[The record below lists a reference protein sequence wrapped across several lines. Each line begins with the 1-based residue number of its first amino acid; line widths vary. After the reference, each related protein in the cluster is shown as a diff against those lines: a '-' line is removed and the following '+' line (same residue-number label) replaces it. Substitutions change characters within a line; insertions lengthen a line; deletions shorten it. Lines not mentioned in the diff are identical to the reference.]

1 MKMDV
6 GLGSIMTTTP
16 KRQFKPSRV
25 ITPISDDLKKKHKI
39 QSTGDRPKFVRLLL
53 SGLGGQG
60 KTTIIGTASRRVL
73 IDNEWTLPYNN
84 VLLIEYDPDGD
95 DTIVAMRAEVDR
107 IQSPNEKDLL
117 DALRFA
123 ATSKEAEQYDVV
135 ALDSYNRFQD
145 MEIDTVLPVGNALS
159 AKRRSAPRLDTEV
172 MEIQDYGRLN
182 KRQRIINDHLHV
194 IKKHIIVTC
203 IMGFKD
209 HPLEMD
215 KPKEDR
221 RQITSLALDG
231 KQAHLL
237 STQFSLHGI
246 VTKDGAGSNL
256 KVKTIFNQ
264 YNSEAKTRFRMEHDC
279 DNITFP
285 DIMQMVG
292 IEDPAFKKIEWIQD
306 KMGFLPQYV
315 GANGTK

>member
-1 MKMDV
+1 
-6 GLGSIMTTTP
+6 MTTT
-16 KRQFKPSRV
+16 KKVFQPSRA
-25 ITPISDDLKKKHKI
+25 ITPISDAFRTKYKI
-39 QSTGDRPKFVRLLL
+39 QSTRDRPKFVRLLL

-73 IDNEWTLPYNN
+73 IDDEETLPYSN

-95 DTIVAMRAEVDR
+95 DTLVSMGAIVDR
-107 IQSPNEKDLL
+107 IQTPSEKDLIEIL
-117 DALRFA
+117 KAA
-123 ATSKEAEQYDVV
+123 ATSKEFNQYDVI
-135 ALDSYNRFQD
+135 ALDAYNKMQD
-145 MEIDTVLPVGNALS
+145 IEIDTVLPIGNEIS
-159 AKRRSAPRLDTEV
+159 AKRRSGPRLDKEV

-182 KRQRIINDHLHV
+182 KRLRIINDHLHV

-221 RQITSLALDG
+221 KQITSLALDG

-246 VTKDGAGSNL
+246 VSKEGSGSNL
-256 KVKTIFNQ
+256 HVRTVFSQ

-279 DNITFP
+279 TNTTFLE
-285 DIMQMVG
+285 IMEMIG
-292 IEDPAFKKIEWIQD
+292 IEDPLFKKIQWIQD
-306 KMGFLPQYV
+306 SKGFLPHLT
-315 GANGTK
+315 GRNGTE

>member
-1 MKMDV
+1 
-6 GLGSIMTTTP
+6 MTT
-16 KRQFKPSRV
+16 KEFKPSRA
-25 ITPISDDLKKKHKI
+25 ITPISDAFRTKYNI
-39 QSTGDRPKFVRLLL
+39 QSTRDRPKFVRLLL

-73 IDNEWTLPYNN
+73 IDDEETLPYSN

-95 DTIVAMRAEVDR
+95 DTLVSMGAIVDR
-107 IQSPNEKDLL
+107 IQTPSEKDLIEIL
-117 DALRFA
+117 KAA
-123 ATSKEAEQYDVV
+123 ATSKEFNQYDVI
-135 ALDSYNRFQD
+135 ALDAYNKMQD
-145 MEIDTVLPVGNALS
+145 IEIDTVLPIGNEIS
-159 AKRRSAPRLDTEV
+159 AKRRSGPRLDKEV

-182 KRQRIINDHLHV
+182 KRLRIINDHLHV

-221 RQITSLALDG
+221 KQITSLALDG

-246 VTKDGAGSNL
+246 VSKEGSGSNL
-256 KVKTIFNQ
+256 HVRTVFSQ

-279 DNITFP
+279 TNTTFLE
-285 DIMQMVG
+285 IMEMIG
-292 IEDPAFKKIEWIQD
+292 IEDPLFKKIQWIQD
-306 KMGFLPQYV
+306 SKGFLPHLT
-315 GANGTK
+315 GRNGTE

>member
-1 MKMDV
+1 
-6 GLGSIMTTTP
+6 MTT
-16 KRQFKPSRV
+16 KEFKPSRA
-25 ITPISDDLKKKHKI
+25 ITPISDAFRTKYNI
-39 QSTGDRPKFVRLLL
+39 QSTRDRPKFVRLLL

-73 IDNEWTLPYNN
+73 IDNKETLPYSN

-95 DTIVAMRAEVDR
+95 DTLVSMGAIVDR
-107 IQSPNEKDLL
+107 IQTPSEKDLIEI
-117 DALRFA
+117 LRAA
-123 ATSKEAEQYDVV
+123 ATSKEFSQYDVI
-135 ALDSYNRFQD
+135 ALDAYNKMQD
-145 MEIDTVLPVGNALS
+145 IEIDTVLPIGNEIS
-159 AKRRSAPRLDTEV
+159 AKRRSGPRLDKEV

-182 KRQRIINDHLHV
+182 KRLRIINDHLHV

-221 RQITSLALDG
+221 KQITSLALDG

-246 VTKDGAGSNL
+246 VSKEGSGSNL
-256 KVKTIFNQ
+256 HVRTVFSQ

-279 DNITFP
+279 TNTTFLE
-285 DIMQMVG
+285 IMEMIG
-292 IEDPAFKKIEWIQD
+292 IEDPAFKKIQWIQD
-306 KMGFLPQYV
+306 SKGFLPHLT
-315 GANGTK
+315 GRNGTE